1 MSKPSSVVMIKP
13 SSVAIGISTNLPI
26 T

>member
-1 MSKPSSVVMIKP
+1 MSKPSSVIIIE
-13 SSVAIGISTNLPI
+13 SSSEAIGISTNLPI